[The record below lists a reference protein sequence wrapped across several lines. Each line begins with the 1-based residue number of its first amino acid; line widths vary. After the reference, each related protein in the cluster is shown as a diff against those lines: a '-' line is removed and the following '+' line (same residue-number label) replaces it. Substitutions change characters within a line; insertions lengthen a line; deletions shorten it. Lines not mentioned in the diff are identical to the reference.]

1 MHEVSMILAH
11 INNFLYAYLLVGLL
25 LVCGIFYSIKTKF
38 AHLRFLPDSIK
49 LVSEK
54 TSGAKISTFKA
65 LMISTASRVGT
76 GNIAGVAIALIIG
89 GPGSMV
95 WMWIMAIIGAASGL
109 AESVL
114 AQMYKTLNE
123 DGSSRGGP
131 SYYIQKALKSR
142 KLGALFSILLIIA
155 FAYGF
160 NALQTNVIATAFEY
174 YIPNYQSN
182 SWAPIIIGIILAAL
196 TAVIIFGGVHR
207 IGFISSIIVPIMA
220 AIYFIVGFYMI
231 FTNIQKTPEVLSL
244 VFRNAFDFNA
254 IFGGFSGSVVIVG
267 IKRGLLSNEAGMGS
281 APNAAASAD
290 TSHPVKQGI
299 VQVLSVFI
307 DTTIC
312 TTSAAIILFS
322 NVPLDGKYI
331 GIPLVQQAVSSQIG
345 IAGIY
350 FITGSV
356 FLFAFTSIIGN
367 YCYAESNFLFIKN
380 NRKLLNIFRITCI
393 LTIMVSPMLSSSL
406 VWDFAE
412 VAMAL
417 MSVVNI
423 VTILLLSKKV
433 EICIDD
439 YKHQKSLGIDPVFNA
454 PKCGIFDT
462 DVWK

>member
-1 MHEVSMILAH
+1 MHEISIVFAH

-25 LVCGIFYSIKTKF
+25 LICGIFFSFKTRLAQLK
-38 AHLRFLPDSIK
+38 FLPDSIK

-54 TSGAKISTFKA
+54 TSGTKISTFKA

-76 GNIAGVAIALIIG
+76 GNIAGIAIALVIG
-89 GPGSMV
+89 GPGSIV

-109 AESVL
+109 AESIL

-131 SYYIQKALKSR
+131 SYYIQKALGSR
-142 KLGALFSILLIIA
+142 KLGVLFSILLIIA

-174 YIPNYQSN
+174 YIPNYESN
-182 SWAPIIIGIILAAL
+182 IGVSIIIGIILAVL
-196 TAVIIFGGVHR
+196 TAAIIFGGVHR
-207 IGFISSIIVPIMA
+207 IGFISSIIVPAMA
-220 AIYFIVGFYMI
+220 GIYLMVGLYI
-231 FTNIQKTPEVLSL
+231 IIANIHKTPEVLSL
-244 VFRNAFDFNA
+244 VFKNAFDFNS
-254 IFGGFSGSVVIVG
+254 ILGGFAGSVVIVG

-322 NVPLDGKYI
+322 NVSLDGKYV
-331 GIPLVQQAVSSQIG
+331 GIPLIQQAVSSQIG
-345 IAGIY
+345 IWGIC

-356 FLFAFTSIIGN
+356 LLFAFTSIIGN

-393 LTIMVSPMLSSSL
+393 LTIMISPLLSSSL

-417 MSVVNI
+417 MSTVNI
-423 VTILLLSKKV
+423 LTILLLYKRVK
-433 EICIDD
+433 ICLDD
-439 YKHQKSLGIDPVFNA
+439 YKRQKSLGLDPVFNA

-462 DVWK
+462 DIWK

>member
-1 MHEVSMILAH
+1 MHEISIVLSH

-25 LVCGIFYSIKTKF
+25 LICGIFFSIKTKF
-38 AHLRFLPDSIK
+38 AQLRFLSDSIK

-76 GNIAGVAIALIIG
+76 GNIAGVAIALVIG

-131 SYYIQKALKSR
+131 SYYIQKALGSR
-142 KLGALFSILLIIA
+142 KLGILFSILLIIA

-174 YIPNYQSN
+174 YIPNYESN
-182 SWAPIIIGIILAAL
+182 IWAPIIIGIVLAAL
-196 TAVIIFGGVHR
+196 TAAIIFGGVHR

-220 AIYFIVGFYMI
+220 VIYLIVGFYMI
-231 FTNIQKTPEVLSL
+231 IINIQKTPEVLSL
-244 VFRNAFDFNA
+244 VFKNAFDFNS
-254 IFGGFSGSVVIVG
+254 IFGGFAGSVVIVG

-322 NVPLDGKYI
+322 NVSLDGKYI

-345 IAGIY
+345 IFGIY

-356 FLFAFTSIIGN
+356 LLFAFTSIIGN

-380 NRKLLNIFRITCI
+380 NRKLLNMFRITCI
-393 LTIMVSPMLSSSL
+393 LTIMLSPMLSSSL

-417 MSVVNI
+417 MSTVNI
-423 VTILLLSKKV
+423 VAILLLSKRVK
-433 EICIDD
+433 ICIDD
-439 YKHQKSLGIDPVFNA
+439 YKRQKSLGVDPVFNA
-454 PKCGIFDT
+454 PKCGVFDT
-462 DVWK
+462 VVWK